1 MSRQP
6 LRRFGPRS
14 IPLFLCVAASL
25 PIGAALA
32 PAPLFAAACEPDGL
46 QASGAV
52 YRICMP
58 ARWNGSLVIFA
69 HGYVGFD
76 QPVAIPEDQLVLP
89 DGTSLPDLVTS
100 IGFAFA
106 TTSYAVNGLAIVD
119 GLADVVDL
127 VDVFAAA
134 KGTPRRVFL
143 VGPSEGGLI
152 TALAIERYP
161 HLFDGGVAACGPI
174 GDFPR
179 QVNYFGDFRV
189 VFDQLFPEVI
199 PGDPIEVP
207 GEVIADFEPFY
218 ADRIR
223 AAIAARPDRTEDL
236 LAVTRAPFDPA
247 DPATIEATVLGLAWY
262 NVFATNDAREKLGG
276 QPFDNRRRIYLGSDN
291 DLLLNL
297 MVRRFGAEEAAVAAM
312 ESGYRTTG
320 RLQVPLVTLHT
331 RGDPIIPYWHERLYA
346 MKVRDTGS
354 AALHLNLP
362 VDRYGH
368 CNFRAPEA
376 LAAFVLMVLMAAG
389 QEPEGAEAA
398 LAEPGQAAEYR
409 DLVRA
414 WAPAR

>member
-6 LRRFGPRS
+6 LRRSGPRC
-14 IPLFLCVAASL
+14 IPLVPCVAASL
-25 PIGAALA
+25 LFGAALA
-32 PAPLFAAACEPDGL
+32 PVPVIAAACEPDGL
-46 QASGAV
+46 QSSGAV

-58 ARWNGSLVIFA
+58 ARWNGNLVVFA

-106 TTSYAVNGLAIVD
+106 ATSYATNGLAIVD

-127 VDVFAAA
+127 VEVFAAG

-152 TALAIERYP
+152 TALAIERFP
-161 HLFDGGVAACGPI
+161 HIFSGGLAACGPI

-189 VFDQLFPEVI
+189 VFDQLFPGVI
-199 PGDPIEVP
+199 PGDPTEVP
-207 GEVIADFEPFY
+207 GDVIADFEPFY
-218 ADRIR
+218 TDRIR
-223 AAIAARPDRTEDL
+223 TAIAAHPDRTEDL
-236 LAVTRAPFDPA
+236 LAVTRASFDPA
-247 DPATIEATVLGLAWY
+247 EPATIEATVLGLAWY
-262 NVFATNDAREKLGG
+262 NVFATNDARGKLGG

-291 DLLLNL
+291 DLMLNL

-346 MKVRDTGS
+346 MKVRDSGS

-362 VDRYGH
+362 IDRYGH

-398 LAEPGQAAEYR
+398 LADPGLAAEYR
-409 DLVRA
+409 DLVRS
-414 WAPAR
+414 WTPAP